1 MEALNSMLLEEA
13 FSVGASGMGK
23 ADGYPNGIILLET
36 DDTETETRTV
46 ASTLESLD
54 LSQTQAILEGGLQE
68 LRVTAN
74 RLLLE
79 RANSQL
85 RPKLMTK
92 LDKYVTNVRDRDYL
106 DAYYFEQRDKYIGK
120 AVELLYGD
128 GSNLGPPLCK
138 GATTLLENLEESYEK
153 AQALRS
159 GNLFST
165 FDEAGD
171 LACKL
176 DEGGLTTVQFI
187 TNVKDILDVFQKL
200 LEMASGLPIVG
211 TLARF
216 LNKPVDFLVKLMEK
230 HLVPIRDKLKD
241 DYVPKFRLA
250 CKFRKMVVRRV
261 GYAVE
266 AIRVLKLQAFPANKA
281 AEMVGLAMNVCGWLP
296 PVALLADNALT
307 GAVAVDGL
315 FGATTDFVR
324 EIISWIEGL
333 IPESI
338 LKKMAEANKVMNFIF
353 LPVRKTKAALFGVY
367 KVCIPFI
374 KCWEFSLRD
383 LLAALTGFLEKIFS
397 FALKPFEPLVEK
409 AVAPVKRQLEKAF
422 KTLMPSPEVHFDGL
436 TGMFQGNG
444 SLMVLV
450 QQLFKT
456 DTEETFSGQI
466 EKSME
471 LTKKQAGYCYSYGT
485 ELPLAHAICKDISEK
500 YGPARTPYERLGSL
514 SSGVFFFWI
523 VCQKLCNSACSRCF
537 RWSFVVTDAAV
548 GAGVCRFAKSN
559 AYYEV
564 KNPTSVS
571 GPKAC
576 KDVGEYQPDT
586 FMEHVESGLC
596 KDMGA
601 FPEIKEAEACKKACF
616 VDGGAGEYC
625 CVLLARIAA

>member
-1 MEALNSMLLEEA
+1 
-13 FSVGASGMGK
+13 
-23 ADGYPNGIILLET
+23 
-36 DDTETETRTV
+36 
-46 ASTLESLD
+46 
-54 LSQTQAILEGGLQE
+54 
-68 LRVTAN
+68 
-74 RLLLE
+74 
-79 RANSQL
+79 
-85 RPKLMTK
+85 
-92 LDKYVTNVRDRDYL
+92 
-106 DAYYFEQRDKYIGK
+106 
-120 AVELLYGD
+120 
-128 GSNLGPPLCK
+128 
-138 GATTLLENLEESYEK
+138 
-153 AQALRS
+153 
-159 GNLFST
+159 
-165 FDEAGD
+165 
-171 LACKL
+171 
-176 DEGGLTTVQFI
+176 
-187 TNVKDILDVFQKL
+187 
-200 LEMASGLPIVG
+200 MASGLPIVG

-216 LNKPVDFLVKLMEK
+216 LNKPVDFLVKLVEK
-230 HLVPIRDKLKD
+230 HLVPIRDKLRD

-367 KVCIPFI
+367 KICIPFI

-523 VCQKLCNSACSRCF
+523 VFLLPKRP
-537 RWSFVVTDAAV
+537 
-548 GAGVCRFAKSN
+548 AKSIKLTIPSK
-559 AYYEV
+559 EV
-564 KNPTSVS
+564 PRNS
-571 GPKAC
+571 
-576 KDVGEYQPDT
+576 
-586 FMEHVESGLC
+586 
-596 KDMGA
+596 
-601 FPEIKEAEACKKACF
+601 
-616 VDGGAGEYC
+616 
-625 CVLLARIAA
+625 